1 MPINFEVAAT
11 NCKLAREILDVG
23 IEAYKSGRD
32 PATAYSYTCVE
43 NVELTPSATQIF
55 LTLYVLGLIPTL
67 IGWAVLYRRRAPVD
81 AFFKWGICCVVLPA
95 FGPFVALLSFVK
107 LPEAIARY
115 SVAGS
120 WQEVGNPN
128 ADDPH

>member
-1 MPINFEVAAT
+1 MPTNFEVAAT
-11 NCKLAREILDVG
+11 NCELAREILDVG
-23 IEAYKSGRD
+23 IEAYKAVRD
-32 PATAYSYTCVE
+32 SATAYSYTCVE
-43 NVELTPSATQIF
+43 NVEPSASQIL

-67 IGWAVLYRRRAPVD
+67 IGWTVLYCRRAPVD
-81 AFFKWGICCVVLPA
+81 AFFKWGICCVVLPV
-95 FGPFVALLSFVK
+95 FGPFVALLGFVK

-120 WQEVGNPN
+120 WQEAGNRN